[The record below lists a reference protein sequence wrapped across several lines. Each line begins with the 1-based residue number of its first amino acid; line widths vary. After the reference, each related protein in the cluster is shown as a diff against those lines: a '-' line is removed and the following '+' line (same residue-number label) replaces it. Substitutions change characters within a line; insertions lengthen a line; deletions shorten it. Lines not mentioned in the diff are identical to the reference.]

1 MKRQSRRDFLLAGSA
16 SAASL
21 AFAPALAGAAGPI
34 VPDTIVVNANVYTV
48 DDRRPKAQAFAIKG
62 NRFLAVGST
71 ADVRR
76 LAGSGT
82 RTIDA
87 QGATIIPGFIDCH
100 NHAPGTV
107 LMNEVLIND
116 PYGVEFPTIE
126 AILAKMKARARQTA
140 PGYWVEGYYFDDTK
154 VKDGRQ
160 LTIHDLD
167 NVSTD
172 LPVVVNHRGGH
183 TFFYNTKAFEIAGVT
198 KNTPNPPGGTFDK
211 DASGELT
218 GRVTD
223 TARVPFQKPGVGL
236 HPAYTVEQTLQ
247 RERDGLAFIS
257 KKFVSYGLTSVAHE
271 GGNLMALQQLR
282 AANLLLHRV
291 SYEAT
296 GDVLDDMINGG
307 IETGLGDE
315 WIKFGA
321 TFEHNADGSFSER
334 TMALSTPYA
343 GTNPP
348 YYGNVT
354 ESQDALNTWV
364 ERVHRA
370 GIQANFHANGDV
382 AIDHVLTALERAQQ
396 LAPRNDAR
404 PKITHCTDINPDLVR
419 RIKAIGAVPAL
430 FTTYSY
436 YNADK
441 FHFYGQDMLSHFMAY
456 RTLLDAG
463 IPVCAGSDF
472 TAGALSPLMGL
483 QGMVT
488 RRGWN
493 GEVWG
498 ANQKITVAEALR
510 VYTKNGAYATFEENL
525 KGTITPGKL
534 ADYVMLAADP
544 HKVDPNTIK
553 DIKVLRTVTGA
564 RTVYSA

>member
-1 MKRQSRRDFLLAGSA
+1 MKRHSRRDFLAGSA
-16 SAASL
+16 GAASL
-21 AFAPALAGAAGPI
+21 AFTPAFARAAGPF
-34 VPDTIVVNANVYTV
+34 VPDTIVINANVCTL

-62 NRFLAVGST
+62 DRFVAAGAT
-71 ADVRR
+71 ADIRR
-76 LAGSGT
+76 MAGSGT
-82 RTIDA
+82 RTVDA
-87 QGATIIPGFIDCH
+87 HGATIVPGFIDCH
-100 NHAPGTV
+100 NHAPGDI
-107 LMNEVLIND
+107 LLYEVLIND
-116 PYGVEFPTIE
+116 PYGVEFTTIDG
-126 AILAKMKARARQTA
+126 IVAKMKARAQQTA
-140 PGYWVEGYYFDDTK
+140 PGYWVEGYFFDDTK
-154 VKDGRQ
+154 VKDGRP

-167 NVSTD
+167 RVSTD

-183 TFFYNTKAFEIAGVT
+183 TFFYNSKAFEIAGVT

-211 DASGELT
+211 DPSGELT

-236 HPAYTVEQTLQ
+236 RPTYSPEQTVQ
-247 RERDGLAFIS
+247 RQRDAVAFIS
-257 KKFVSYGLTSVAHE
+257 KKFVSYGLTSVAHS
-271 GGNLMALQQLR
+271 GGSLMALQQVH
-282 AANLLLHRV
+282 AANMLLHRV
-291 SYEAT
+291 SYEAQ
-296 GDVLDDMINGG
+296 GAVLEDMINGG

-315 WIKFGA
+315 WIKMGA
-321 TFEHNADGSFSER
+321 TFEHTADGSFSER

-348 YYGNVT
+348 YYGNIT
-354 ESQDALNTWV
+354 ETQDQLNTWV
-364 ERVHRA
+364 DRVHRA

-382 AIDHVLTALERAQQ
+382 AIEHVLTALERAQQ
-396 LAPRNDAR
+396 NFPRKDAR

-419 RIKAIGAVPAL
+419 RIKAIAAVPAL

-436 YNADK
+436 YNAEK
-441 FHFYGQDMLSHFMAY
+441 FKLYGQDMLSHFMAY

-498 ANQKITVAEALR
+498 ANQKISVDEALR

-544 HKVDPNTIK
+544 HTVDPNTIK
-553 DIKVLRTVTGA
+553 DIKILRTVTGA